1 MAKWQN
7 APYGL
12 VPFQSTV
19 GGAWTI
25 KTNTYR
31 ITTTTDET
39 GTTGYSRN
47 LFTGDPIVR
56 GTSIS
61 GAPGFGAIGDIQV
74 YNPNFVADVPST
86 FAGVGAAP
94 LLGVFAGC
102 EYTSIDASVNN
113 IIRRPYYPA
122 SQQVVPGSE
131 IKAFI
136 ADDPS
141 TIFKIKVSTNINAEA
156 FPTFNFVATPYLPNL
171 NPAAGLTRAGSFGA
185 NFALMIGG
193 GTNFNVVRNAYNN
206 LTGIAYANNPTSGSV
221 RTGLSGFYL
230 CADTSSVA
238 DYNTSD
244 YVKTTTTLPLRAVG
258 YVNNP
263 DNVAAPGLTLET
275 TPFLEVLVTIN
286 NHVYAQGSASTV
298 YIA

>member
-12 VPFQSTV
+12 VPYQSTV

-25 KTNTYR
+25 KTTTYQ
-31 ITTTTDET
+31 ISTITDET
-39 GTTGYSRN
+39 GTTGYSHS
-47 LFTGDPIVR
+47 LFTGDPVVR

-61 GAPGFGAIGDIQV
+61 GAPGFGAIGSVQI
-74 YNPNFVADVPST
+74 YNPNYTDGTPST

-102 EYTSIDASVNN
+102 EYTSIDAAVNN
-113 IIRRPYYPA
+113 IIRRPYYPG

-136 ADDPS
+136 VDDPS
-141 TIFKIKVSTNINAEA
+141 TIFKIKVSTNIDANANA
-156 FPTFNFVATPYLPNL
+156 FVAKPCLPNL
-171 NPAAGLTRAGSFGA
+171 NPTGGAPFPLSGSFGA

-193 GTNFNVVRNAYNN
+193 GTNFSTVVNAYTTA
-206 LTGIAYANNPTSGSV
+206 TGVQYANNPTSGNI

-230 CADTSSVA
+230 CADTSTA
-238 DYNTSD
+238 ANYNNHDYNKN
-244 YVKTTTTLPLRAVG
+244 VTTLPLRAVG

-263 DNVAAPGLTLET
+263 DNVAAPGLALAD